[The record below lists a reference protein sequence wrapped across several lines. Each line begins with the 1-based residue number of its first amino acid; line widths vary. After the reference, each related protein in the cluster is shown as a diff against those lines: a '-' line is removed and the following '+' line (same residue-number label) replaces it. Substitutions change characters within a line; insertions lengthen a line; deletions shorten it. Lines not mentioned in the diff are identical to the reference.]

1 MDKTTKLG
9 LTAAA
14 LMACAGAASA
24 STMTFTQAPVA
35 FSAAPTWTHTF
46 SFLGFTELQ
55 AAGSIPA
62 NAVLT
67 DVHDSLLSSL
77 TGTIAITNKSPST
90 TGVYTGIETDTA
102 TKVMPSPIGTLS
114 TSFSGSFTTTLAPGA
129 TATGSISGSGT
140 AGSSTFTTG
149 LTAFLTNFTA
159 LGTDAGAF
167 DLAGPIPAEG
177 SFAGTSTITDTLEYS
192 FSVPSTTTSVPEPAT
207 LTLIGTGL
215 VGLGL
220 ARRRKAKKSKQA

>member
-24 STMTFTQAPVA
+24 STMTFTQAAVS
-35 FSAAPTWTHTF
+35 FSAAPTWSHTF

-114 TSFSGSFTTTLAPGA
+114 TSFSGTFTTTIGPGL
-129 TATGSISGSGT
+129 TVTGSISGSGT

-167 DLAGPIPAEG
+167 SLVGPLPAVG

-192 FSVPSTTTSVPEPAT
+192 FTVSTTSVPEPAT